1 MENKDYLAAFI
12 FSGFAGI
19 GCKIILSAN
28 ARDSERSLLDN
39 IPIAS
44 AISGVLL
51 LRVANLLSDINC
63 KRYLTTLTEDH

>member
-1 MENKDYLAAFI
+1 MKNKDYLGAFI

-19 GCKIILSAN
+19 GCKMILSAN
-28 ARDSERSLLDN
+28 AREQDRSLLDN

-51 LRVANLLSDINC
+51 LTAVSILPDI
-63 KRYLTTLTEDH
+63 EVEE